1 MVSGGL
7 GQAERPSLILGV
19 SFGNTK
25 GGLGGKAEPSKAVV
39 THSMVRVLKSFNE
52 IHREKEEVETERD
65 QWQRE
70 TETAISGVRISRLRV
85 IILFSLLF

>member
-39 THSMVRVLKSFNE
+39 TRSMVRALKSLNE
-52 IHREKEEVETERD
+52 IHRQKEEVGNRKRPNGREKQR
-65 QWQRE
+65 WQ
-70 TETAISGVRISRLRV
+70 
-85 IILFSLLF
+85 